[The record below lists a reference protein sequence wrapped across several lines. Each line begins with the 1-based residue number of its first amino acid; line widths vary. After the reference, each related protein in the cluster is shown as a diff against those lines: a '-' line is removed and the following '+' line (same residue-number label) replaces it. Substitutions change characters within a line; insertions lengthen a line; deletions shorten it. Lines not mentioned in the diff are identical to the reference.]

1 MKRGFTLIELIIVI
15 SVIAILAGIVT
26 PLIGSILEE
35 ARKSRMFAEV
45 NTLCTAIAGFN
56 QKSNMYPTPGAGA
69 TWNCNGLPGSGT
81 TYGYAN
87 TQAAYNIL
95 VGTGT
100 TRGAISTYLDKRIP
114 TDPFGNWYYYMYNNT
129 NAAYGLGVVGSY
141 GPNMVN
147 NNTWQA
153 VSQTCTWYLGRVDTA
168 TIGDD
173 YYKCFYKR
181 G

>member
-56 QKSNMYPTPGAGA
+56 QKNNIYPTPGGGA
-69 TWNCNGLPGSGT
+69 ALFCNNIPGTGT
-81 TYGYAN
+81 TYGYAGN
-87 TQAAYNIL
+87 LTQYGYL
-95 VGTGT
+95 VGTNA

-114 TDPFGNWYYYMYNNT
+114 TDPFGSHYYYMYDNRA
-129 NAAYGLGVVGSY
+129 AAYGLGAVGSY

-153 VSQTCTWYLGRVDTA
+153 VSQTCTWYLGRVDSA